1 MACRERWL
9 DVFVTKPD
17 TGIDKQ
23 SYEYDD
29 QFACTVQSV
38 RFDPTD
44 TTKAMVVD
52 DATDW
57 VLPTWTA
64 SYNQQ
69 SYKGGVYDKVEVG
82 DLVRV
87 GATGT
92 NGHTDYLTVMEKRT
106 VSTLYNQLE
115 SPGASNYLP
124 LSMTSTTD
132 GVGQFTTHA
141 AVATAATVLTIAP
154 AFHNFVHQAVNSSA
168 GTYTWTTRAAPGETP
183 EVGFWV
189 TWKGLTNALQ
199 LTSVVAHSY
208 PSGAG
213 WNVGFPA
220 GGTEF
225 VHQVNKTVDSVSG
238 RVLTL
243 TDGGFSKIEAG
254 DLVGGTGIVG
264 TVASGI
270 HYFAEVESFDS
281 SAKTITLK
289 ASSLSSDPTSANG
302 DTISIYPKMVF
313 THDLNWAEGA
323 YMSGDGISGSVT
335 GTVSRNKVTISG
347 ATTGL
352 GEVVTIGSRLTAAS
366 MTVGTAGIAHVA
378 LRLNQSVNCTAMPVQ
393 YPKDAN
399 ATHPYD
405 ADGTHDHAVTIATR
419 DQATVALGNA
429 TSEDEKFFYPL
440 YVHKKWLAGSTLR
453 AALDHGVKQCSCI
466 KLVGYSVANKRQ
478 VGLHHAHE
486 MQADDY
492 LVVRINE
499 IEGHVVSNNRHAS
512 GAFAVLYSGSSAD
525 NQVGAVEYNQFDTVN
540 GIVVQDLDATNSVLR
555 NLTLEITDRR
565 GNPAHFGRMH
575 LWFKLLVTHG

>member
-1 MACRERWL
+1 M
-9 DVFVTKPD
+9 
-17 TGIDKQ
+17 
-23 SYEYDD
+23 
-29 QFACTVQSV
+29 
-38 RFDPTD
+38 
-44 TTKAMVVD
+44 
-52 DATDW
+52 
-57 VLPTWTA
+57 
-64 SYNQQ
+64 
-69 SYKGGVYDKVEVG
+69 
-82 DLVRV
+82 
-87 GATGT
+87 
-92 NGHTDYLTVMEKRT
+92 
-106 VSTLYNQLE
+106 
-115 SPGASNYLP
+115 
-124 LSMTSTTD
+124 
-132 GVGQFTTHA
+132 
-141 AVATAATVLTIAP
+141 
-154 AFHNFVHQAVNSSA
+154 
-168 GTYTWTTRAAPGETP
+168 WTTRAAPGETP

-213 WNVGFPA
+213 WNVSFPS

-254 DLVGGTGIVG
+254 DLVGLPFGGTGIVG
-264 TVASGI
+264 TVASGVN
-270 HYFAEVESFDS
+270 YFAEVESFDS

-302 DTISIYPKMVF
+302 DTIYIYPKMVF
-313 THDLNWAEGA
+313 TRNLDWADGA
-323 YMSGDGISGSVT
+323 YMSGDGISSGSV
-335 GTVSRNKVTISG
+335 GAVSRNKVTISG

-352 GEVVTIGSRLTAAS
+352 GEVVTIGSRLIGHS
-366 MTVGTAGIAHVA
+366 MTVGTEGIAHVA

-399 ATHPYD
+399 ATDPYN
-405 ADGTHDHAVTIATR
+405 ADGTHDHAVTIKTR
-419 DQATVALGNA
+419 DTATVALGNA